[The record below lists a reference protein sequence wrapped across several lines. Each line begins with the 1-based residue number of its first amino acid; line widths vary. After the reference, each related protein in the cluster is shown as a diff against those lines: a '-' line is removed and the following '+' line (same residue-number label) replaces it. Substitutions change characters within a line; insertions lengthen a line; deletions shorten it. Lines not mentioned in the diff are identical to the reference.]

1 MKDADIDYS
10 DIPPLDKTF
19 FTKATAA
26 WPPSKTQLTIRLDAD
41 LTGESGPAE

>member
-10 DIPPLDKTF
+10 DISPLDKTF

-26 WPPSKTQLTIRLDAD
+26 WPPSKTQLTIRPDAD